1 MRLNS
6 FYMIC
11 VLLAM
16 VGRTFADNLSI
27 EGVTLQAGE
36 ARQVAIV
43 LNNPDKL
50 YAAFQF
56 DLVLP
61 AGVTIAKNEKGKFV
75 TSLNAERADDHTLNV
90 SQTGIANPLQ
100 QDPLQQNT
108 YRFMSF
114 SMTNTAFSGMSGV
127 LLYVTLTADADFGP
141 SSQAILTSQVFT
153 EPDGTQHK
161 WEDTVFSIGEAQNKC
176 ATPTII
182 YNKGR
187 LRFESTTP
195 GARFVSKVTTA
206 DVQESEEQELQ
217 LSTRY
222 VVTVYAVADGYAD
235 SDVATATITWGD
247 GTMTAENVTIEGTRN
262 QQGDVNL
269 DSSVDIA
276 DIATLISIIAAQK

>member
-36 ARQVAIV
+36 TRQVAIV
-43 LNNPDKL
+43 LNNPDKM

-75 TSLNAERADDHTLNV
+75 ASLNADRADDHTLNV
-90 SQTGIANPLQ
+90 SQTGASEPLQ
-100 QDPLQQNT
+100 QST

-114 SMTNTAFSGMSGV
+114 SMTNTAFSGTSGV

-141 SSQAILTSQVFT
+141 SSQAVFTSQVFT

-161 WEDTVFSIGEAQNKC
+161 WEDTSFSIGQAQNKC

-182 YNKGR
+182 YNKSK

-206 DVQESEEQELQ
+206 DVLESEEQELQ

-276 DIATLISIIAAQK
+276 DIATLISIIAVQK